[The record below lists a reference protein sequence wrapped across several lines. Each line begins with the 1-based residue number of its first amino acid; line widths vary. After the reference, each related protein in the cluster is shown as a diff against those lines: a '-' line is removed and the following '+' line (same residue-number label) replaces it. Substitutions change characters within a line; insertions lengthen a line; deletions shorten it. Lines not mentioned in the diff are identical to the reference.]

1 MKATTRTAVCGVLVA
16 LAVTIP
22 HIGGVRA
29 GQSPAEERALFERE
43 FVGRFNSIGI
53 ENTDGG
59 TEVQSWGGGRLRVVV
74 TRRAGAAAEPASVPP
89 VSFDDTAPAALKISM
104 GSAPQGPDL
113 TLKVY
118 VPADVGLRV
127 RGGKGGVTI
136 KGATGPVSVETGS
149 GDISL
154 YLPATAGTDLSLRTL
169 KGEITSQLPILFF
182 GPLNPRELDGKLNQ
196 GGAPVILRSESGSIG
211 LLALSPR
218 DPRADGGRE
227 DVSRGAGGEA
237 GQVKPPR
244 GSAPLTAD
252 AGAAVDAGAAN
263 TEGAGVG
270 RPPVVRTASYANRGA
285 GEGLTEAAAEEVVRI
300 DTHLIHLNVRVADPS
315 GRLLPD
321 LKQDDFL
328 VSENGVRQEIAH
340 FEPVTAPV
348 NLVLLLDLS
357 GSTRDRMKVMK
368 RAARKFVDTLS
379 PDTRIAVAAFTRKF
393 MLVSNFTLDRKL
405 LKDRLDDVK
414 NFHSGT
420 AFYDSMWAALDLF
433 QEAEG
438 KRKAVVVLTDGV
450 DNSLSHDDYEPR
462 HPFDDLLAR
471 VTQEEVTVYPI
482 YFDTEYEAVVR
493 RRGGDSHEAYVTARR
508 QLQRVSDSSG
518 GTLFKAER
526 AEDLEGVYRRVASEL
541 QALYSISY
549 YPKDKDYDG
558 GWRAVSVQ
566 VTRAPAQV
574 RAKPG
579 YYAK

>member
-1 MKATTRTAVCGVLVA
+1 MKTIRTAICGVLIA
-16 LAVTIP
+16 LVITFP
-22 HIGGVRA
+22 HTSGVRA
-29 GQSPAEERALFERE
+29 GQSPEEERPLLERD
-43 FVGRFNSIGI
+43 FVGRFNSISI
-53 ENTDGG
+53 ENADND
-59 TEVQSWGGGRLRVVV
+59 TEIQSLGGGRLRVVV
-74 TRRAGAAAEPASVPP
+74 TRRGGAASEPAFVPP
-89 VSFDDTAPAALKISM
+89 VSFDDSAPGALKISV
-104 GSAPQGPDL
+104 GSAPQGLGL

-136 KGATGPVSVETGS
+136 KGAAGPVSVETGS

-154 YLPATAGTDLSLRTL
+154 HLPAAAGTDLSLRTL
-169 KGEITSQLPILFF
+169 KGEITSQLPVLFF
-182 GPLNPRELDGKLNQ
+182 GPLNPRELEGKLKQ
-196 GGAPVILRSESGSIG
+196 GGAPVILRSESGTIG

-218 DPRADGGRE
+218 PPQVDGGGE
-227 DVSRGAGGEA
+227 KVSLDSPGEA
-237 GQVKPPR
+237 GQLTTPR
-244 GSAPLTAD
+244 GATPQA
-252 AGAAVDAGAAN
+252 AGA
-263 TEGAGVG
+263 GAGSQSVT
-270 RPPVVRTASYANRGA
+270 RPASYAHRDA
-285 GEGLTEAAAEEVVRI
+285 GGGVTEAAAEEVVRI

-315 GRLLPD
+315 GKLLPD
-321 LKQDDFL
+321 LKRDDFL

-393 MLVSNFTLDRKL
+393 MVVSNFTLDRKL
-405 LKDRLDDVK
+405 LKDRIDDVK

-433 QEAEG
+433 QEAGG

-462 HPFDDLLAR
+462 HPFEDLLAR

-493 RRGGDSHEAYVTARR
+493 RRGNDTHEAYVTARR
-508 QLQRVSDSSG
+508 QLQQVSDSTG

-526 AEDLEGVYRRVASEL
+526 AEDLEGVYQRVASEL

>member
-1 MKATTRTAVCGVLVA
+1 MKATTRTAVCGVLIA

-22 HIGGVRA
+22 HTGGVGA
-29 GQSPAEERALFERE
+29 GQTPAGERTLLERD
-43 FVGRFNSIGI
+43 FAARFHSITI

-74 TRRAGAAAEPASVPP
+74 TRRGGAASEPAVVPP
-89 VSFDDTAPAALKISM
+89 VSFDDSAPGALKISV

-136 KGATGPVSVETGS
+136 KGAAGPVSVETGS

-154 YLPATAGTDLSLRTL
+154 HLPAAAGTDLSLRTL
-169 KGEITSQLPILFF
+169 KGEITSQLPVLFF

-218 DPRADGGRE
+218 ASQADGGRE
-227 DVSRGAGGEA
+227 DVSAS
-237 GQVKPPR
+237 V
-244 GSAPLTAD
+244 GS
-252 AGAAVDAGAAN
+252 
-263 TEGAGVG
+263 
-270 RPPVVRTASYANRGA
+270 PPVVRPASYSNRDA

-315 GRLLPD
+315 GKLLPD

-393 MLVSNFTLDRKL
+393 MVVSNFTLDRKL
-405 LKDRLDDVK
+405 LKDRIDDVK

-433 QEAEG
+433 QEAGG

-471 VTQEEVTVYPI
+471 LTQEEVTVYPI

-493 RRGGDSHEAYVTARR
+493 RRGNDTHEAYVTARR
-508 QLQRVSDSSG
+508 QLQQVSDSTG

-526 AEDLEGVYRRVASEL
+526 AEDLEGVYQRVASEL

>member
-1 MKATTRTAVCGVLVA
+1 MKATTRTAVCAVFVA
-16 LAVTIP
+16 LAVIIP
-22 HIGGVRA
+22 HPNGVRA
-29 GQSPAEERALFERE
+29 GQSPAEERPLLERD
-43 FVGRFNSIGI
+43 FAGRFNSVII
-53 ENTDGG
+53 ENTDSG

-74 TRRAGAAAEPASVPP
+74 TRRGRAASEPAVVPP
-89 VSFDDTAPAALKISM
+89 VSFDDSVPGALKISV
-104 GSAPQGPDL
+104 GSAPQGLDL
-113 TLKVY
+113 ALKVY
-118 VPADVGLRV
+118 VPADVSLRV

-149 GDISL
+149 GNISFH
-154 YLPATAGTDLSLRTL
+154 LPAAAGTDLSLRTL
-169 KGEITSQLPILFF
+169 KGEITSQLPVRFF

-196 GGAPVILRSESGSIG
+196 GGAPVILRSESGSID

-218 DPRADGGRE
+218 GVPGD
-227 DVSRGAGGEA
+227 A
-237 GQVKPPR
+237 GQVKTPL
-244 GSAPLTAD
+244 GAAPLTAD
-252 AGAAVDAGAAN
+252 AGAAGDAGAAD
-263 TEGAGVG
+263 TERAGAGSPPIA
-270 RPPVVRTASYANRGA
+270 RPARYAHRDT
-285 GEGLTEAAAEEVVRI
+285 GEGLAEAAAEEVVRI

-321 LKQDDFL
+321 LKQEDFL
-328 VSENGVRQEIAH
+328 LSENGVRQEIAH

-357 GSTRDRMKVMK
+357 GSTKDRMKVMK
-368 RAARKFVDTLS
+368 RAARKFIDYVS

-393 MLVSNFTLDRKL
+393 MVISNFTGDRKL
-405 LKDRLDDVK
+405 LKDRIDDVK

-420 AFYDSMWAALDLF
+420 AFYDSMWSALDLF
-433 QEAEG
+433 QETEG

-462 HPFDDLLAR
+462 HPFDELLAR

-482 YFDTEYEAVVR
+482 YFDTEYEVVVR
-493 RRGGDSHEAYVTARR
+493 RRGSDSHEAYVTARR
-508 QLQRVSDSSG
+508 QLQQVSDNSG

-526 AEDLEGVYRRVASEL
+526 AEDLEGVYQRVASEL

-566 VTRAPAQV
+566 VTRARAQV
-574 RAKPG
+574 RARPG

>member
-22 HIGGVRA
+22 HTSGVRA
-29 GQSPAEERALFERE
+29 GQSPAEERALLERD
-43 FVGRFNSIGI
+43 FAGRFNSITI
-53 ENTDGG
+53 ENTEGG

-74 TRRAGAAAEPASVPP
+74 TRWGGAASEPAVVPP
-89 VSFDDTAPAALKISM
+89 VSFDDSALGALKISV

-118 VPADVGLRV
+118 VPTGVGLRV
-127 RGGKGGVTI
+127 SGGKGGVTI

-149 GDISL
+149 GNISL
-154 YLPATAGTDLSLRTL
+154 HLPAAAGTDLSLRTL
-169 KGEITSQLPILFF
+169 KGEITSELPVRFF

-196 GGAPVILRSESGSIG
+196 GGVPVILRSESGSIE

-218 DPRADGGRE
+218 TLQADSGGGN
-227 DVSRGAGGEA
+227 VSRDAPAVA
-237 GQVKPPR
+237 GQVRTPR
-244 GSAPLTAD
+244 GAVPRTAD
-252 AGAAVDAGAAN
+252 AGAGSQNVA
-263 TEGAGVG
+263 
-270 RPPVVRTASYANRGA
+270 RPTSYAHRDT
-285 GEGLTEAAAEEVVRI
+285 GEGVTEAGAEEVVRI
-300 DTHLIHLNVRVADPS
+300 DTHLIHLNVRVADQS

-357 GSTRDRMKVMK
+357 GSTKDRMKVMK
-368 RAARKFVDTLS
+368 RAARKFVDYVS

-393 MLVSNFTLDRKL
+393 MVISNFTGDRKL
-405 LKDRLDDVK
+405 LKDRIDGVK

-420 AFYDSMWAALDLF
+420 AFYDSMWSALDLF
-433 QEAEG
+433 QETEG

-482 YFDTEYEAVVR
+482 YFDTEYEAVVK

-508 QLQRVSDSSG
+508 QLQQVSDSSG

-526 AEDLEGVYRRVASEL
+526 AEDLEGVYQRVASEL

-549 YPKDKDYDG
+549 YPLDKDYDG
-558 GWRAVSVQ
+558 GWRTVSVR
-566 VTRAPAQV
+566 VTRAQAQV